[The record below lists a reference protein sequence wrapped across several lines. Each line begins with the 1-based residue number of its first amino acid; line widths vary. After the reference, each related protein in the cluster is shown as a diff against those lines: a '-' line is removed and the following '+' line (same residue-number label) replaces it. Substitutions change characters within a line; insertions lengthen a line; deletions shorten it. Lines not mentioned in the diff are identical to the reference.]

1 MKSYEL
7 TESELKFARLIWD
20 HEPIRSG
27 DLVKLSEKEMDW
39 KKSTTYTVIKN
50 LELKGV
56 VENLEAVVT
65 SLISEEEY
73 QSSQSVQFVEESF
86 GGSLA
91 KFLTAFMRGKK
102 ISSVEARKLKQL
114 IDDHKEVEG
123 EERQEDDEWITYL

>member
-1 MKSYEL
+1 MKNYEL

-50 LELKGV
+50 LEIKGV
-56 VENLEAVVT
+56 VQNLDAVVS
-65 SLISEEEY
+65 SLISEQVY
-73 QSSQSVQFVEESF
+73 QSSQSVQFVEETF
-86 GGSLA
+86 GGSLP
-91 KFLTAFMRGKK
+91 KFLAAYMGGKK
-102 ISSVEARKLKQL
+102 IDNEEARELKQL
-114 IDDHKEVEG
+114 IDDHKEV